1 MAGKG
6 TLILTGQLGD
16 VMKESAQ
23 AALSY
28 ARVQAGNLGI
38 EGDFF
43 AERQIHIHVPAG
55 AVPKDGPSAGVTMA
69 CVLVSLAT
77 GIPIRKDVAMTGEL
91 TLRGRVLPVGGLKEK
106 LLAAARAGMRVAI
119 VPASNLAELSE
130 IPDYLR
136 QRIKLEPVHTMT
148 EVLAIAL
155 ARPLPQTKW
164 QGMAVPARRQQAK
177 LVSHRRGG
185 AA

>member
-1 MAGKG
+1 
-6 TLILTGQLGD
+6 
-16 VMKESAQ
+16 
-23 AALSY
+23 
-28 ARVQAGNLGI
+28 
-38 EGDFF
+38 
-43 AERQIHIHVPAG
+43 
-55 AVPKDGPSAGVTMA
+55 MA

-106 LLAAARAGMRVAI
+106 LLAAARAGMHVAI

-164 QGMAVPARRQQAK
+164 QGMAVSARRQQAK
-177 LVSHRRGG
+177 LVAHRRGG